1 MADKGFYLPEVLFE
15 MHRVGRSVR
24 VAAIDPITH
33 TEVILVAPAK
43 LSLNDMKRV
52 AARKLV
58 YVMSKKQAAGRKRQE
73 SKRIG
78 EDGEKTAFRPLSTPW
93 ACPERLWQVGR
104 RIRDMVLMRR
114 PEAISAARFAPP
126 LKRLKTNAF

>member
-1 MADKGFYLPEVLFE
+1 MADKGIYLPEVLFE
-15 MHRVGRSVR
+15 MRRVGRSVR

-58 YVMSKKQAAGRKRQE
+58 YVMSKKQAA
-73 SKRIG
+73 
-78 EDGEKTAFRPLSTPW
+78 A
-93 ACPERLWQVGR
+93 ER
-104 RIRDMVLMRR
+104 D
-114 PEAISAARFAPP
+114 
-126 LKRLKTNAF
+126 KK

>member
-1 MADKGFYLPEVLFE
+1 MADKGIYLPEVLFE
-15 MHRVGRSVR
+15 MRRVGRSVR

-58 YVMSKKQAAGRKRQE
+58 YVMSKKQAATKRD
-73 SKRIG
+73 KKVKG
-78 EDGEKTAFRPLSTPW
+78 
-93 ACPERLWQVGR
+93 
-104 RIRDMVLMRR
+104 
-114 PEAISAARFAPP
+114 
-126 LKRLKTNAF
+126 

>member
-1 MADKGFYLPEVLFE
+1 MADKGIYLPEVLFE
-15 MHRVGRSVR
+15 MRRVGRSVR

-58 YVMSKKQAAGRKRQE
+58 YVMSKKQAA
-73 SKRIG
+73 
-78 EDGEKTAFRPLSTPW
+78 A
-93 ACPERLWQVGR
+93 ERDKKVKG
-104 RIRDMVLMRR
+104 
-114 PEAISAARFAPP
+114 
-126 LKRLKTNAF
+126 

>member
-1 MADKGFYLPEVLFE
+1 MADKGIYLPEVLFE
-15 MHRVGRSVR
+15 MRRVGRSVR

-58 YVMSKKQAAGRKRQE
+58 YVMSKKQTAA
-73 SKRIG
+73 
-78 EDGEKTAFRPLSTPW
+78 
-93 ACPERLWQVGR
+93 ERDKKVKG
-104 RIRDMVLMRR
+104 
-114 PEAISAARFAPP
+114 
-126 LKRLKTNAF
+126 

>member
-1 MADKGFYLPEVLFE
+1 MADKGVYLPEVLFE
-15 MHRVGRSVR
+15 MRRVGRSVR

-58 YVMSKKQAAGRKRQE
+58 YVMSKKQAAAKSDKKVKG
-73 SKRIG
+73 
-78 EDGEKTAFRPLSTPW
+78 
-93 ACPERLWQVGR
+93 
-104 RIRDMVLMRR
+104 
-114 PEAISAARFAPP
+114 
-126 LKRLKTNAF
+126 

>member
-1 MADKGFYLPEVLFE
+1 MADKGIYLPEVLFE
-15 MHRVGRSVR
+15 MRRVGRSVR

-58 YVMSKKQAAGRKRQE
+58 YVMSKKQAA
-73 SKRIG
+73 
-78 EDGEKTAFRPLSTPW
+78 A
-93 ACPERLWQVGR
+93 ER
-104 RIRDMVLMRR
+104 D
-114 PEAISAARFAPP
+114 
-126 LKRLKTNAF
+126 

>member
-1 MADKGFYLPEVLFE
+1 MANKGIYLPEVLFE
-15 MHRVGRSVR
+15 MRRVGRSVR

-58 YVMSKKQAAGRKRQE
+58 YVMSKKQAA
-73 SKRIG
+73 
-78 EDGEKTAFRPLSTPW
+78 A
-93 ACPERLWQVGR
+93 ERDKKVKG
-104 RIRDMVLMRR
+104 
-114 PEAISAARFAPP
+114 
-126 LKRLKTNAF
+126 

>member
-1 MADKGFYLPEVLFE
+1 MADKGIYLPEVLFE
-15 MHRVGRSVR
+15 MRRVGRSVR

-58 YVMSKKQAAGRKRQE
+58 YVMSKKPAA
-73 SKRIG
+73 
-78 EDGEKTAFRPLSTPW
+78 A
-93 ACPERLWQVGR
+93 ERDKKVKG
-104 RIRDMVLMRR
+104 
-114 PEAISAARFAPP
+114 
-126 LKRLKTNAF
+126 

>member
-1 MADKGFYLPEVLFE
+1 MADKDIYLPEVLFE
-15 MHRVGRSVR
+15 MRRVGRSVR

-58 YVMSKKQAAGRKRQE
+58 YVMSKKQAAAERK
-73 SKRIG
+73 KKVKG
-78 EDGEKTAFRPLSTPW
+78 
-93 ACPERLWQVGR
+93 
-104 RIRDMVLMRR
+104 
-114 PEAISAARFAPP
+114 
-126 LKRLKTNAF
+126 

>member
-1 MADKGFYLPEVLFE
+1 MVDKGFYLPEVLFE
-15 MHRVGRSVR
+15 MRRVGRSVR

-58 YVMSKKQAAGRKRQE
+58 YVMSKKQAA
-73 SKRIG
+73 
-78 EDGEKTAFRPLSTPW
+78 A
-93 ACPERLWQVGR
+93 ERDKKVKG
-104 RIRDMVLMRR
+104 
-114 PEAISAARFAPP
+114 
-126 LKRLKTNAF
+126 

>member
-1 MADKGFYLPEVLFE
+1 MADKGIYLPEVLFE
-15 MHRVGRSVR
+15 MRRFGRSVR

-58 YVMSKKQAAGRKRQE
+58 YVMSKNR
-73 SKRIG
+73 
-78 EDGEKTAFRPLSTPW
+78 
-93 ACPERLWQVGR
+93 
-104 RIRDMVLMRR
+104 RR
-114 PEAISAARFAPP
+114 PKET
-126 LKRLKTNAF
+126 KK

>member
-1 MADKGFYLPEVLFE
+1 MADKGIYLPEVLFE
-15 MHRVGRSVR
+15 MRRVGRSVR

-58 YVMSKKQAAGRKRQE
+58 YVMSKKQAAAKSDKKVKG
-73 SKRIG
+73 
-78 EDGEKTAFRPLSTPW
+78 
-93 ACPERLWQVGR
+93 
-104 RIRDMVLMRR
+104 
-114 PEAISAARFAPP
+114 
-126 LKRLKTNAF
+126 

>member
-1 MADKGFYLPEVLFE
+1 MADKGIYLPEVLFE
-15 MHRVGRSVR
+15 MRWVGRSVR

-58 YVMSKKQAAGRKRQE
+58 YVMSKKQAA
-73 SKRIG
+73 
-78 EDGEKTAFRPLSTPW
+78 A
-93 ACPERLWQVGR
+93 ERDKKVKG
-104 RIRDMVLMRR
+104 
-114 PEAISAARFAPP
+114 
-126 LKRLKTNAF
+126 

>member
-15 MHRVGRSVR
+15 MHRVGLSVR

-43 LSLNDMKRV
+43 LRLNDMKRV

-58 YVMSKKQAAGRKRQE
+58 YVMSKKQAA
-73 SKRIG
+73 
-78 EDGEKTAFRPLSTPW
+78 A
-93 ACPERLWQVGR
+93 ERDKKVKG
-104 RIRDMVLMRR
+104 
-114 PEAISAARFAPP
+114 
-126 LKRLKTNAF
+126 